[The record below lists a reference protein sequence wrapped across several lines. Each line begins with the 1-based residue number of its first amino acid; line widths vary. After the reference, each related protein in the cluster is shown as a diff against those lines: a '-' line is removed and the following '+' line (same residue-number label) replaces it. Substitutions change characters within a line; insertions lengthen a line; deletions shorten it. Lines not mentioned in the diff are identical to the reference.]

1 MIYGTQFGDKHSTKD
16 WDVYPSIRPEIGLPE
31 TNTNYVEIPYS
42 NVTLDFTEVLTG
54 FPTYRNREITWKFLY
69 IGKREDWSNKY
80 SEIARDVH
88 GKRLKIIMDEDPGH
102 YYIGRCEM
110 ESWEADKL
118 ASTITIKAT
127 CEPFKYELKSSL
139 EDWLW
144 DPFDFDTDVARE
156 YKDLEIDGTY
166 ELEIFTADMPES
178 PEFIATGSITAEIY
192 GNTYSLPEGH
202 STISGLTI
210 ARDTTIIFSGKGT
223 VSVDYKGGHL

>member
-16 WDVYPSIRPEIGLPE
+16 WGVYPSIRPEIGLPE

-80 SEIARDVH
+80 SEIARDAH
-88 GKRLKIIMDEDPGH
+88 GKRLKIIMDEDPS
-102 YYIGRCEM
+102 YYYMGRCEM
-110 ESWEADKL
+110 ESWESDRL
-118 ASTITIKAT
+118 SSTITIKAT

-166 ELEIFTADMPES
+166 ELEIFAADMPES
-178 PEFIATGSITAEIY
+178 PEFIVAGSVTVEIY

-202 STISGLTI
+202 SKISGLTI
-210 ARDTTIIFSGKGT
+210 TRDTTIIFAGKGT

>member
-1 MIYGTQFGDKHSTKD
+1 MIYGTQFGDKHSTRD
-16 WDVYPSIRPEIGLPE
+16 WGVYPSIRPEIGLPE

-88 GKRLKIIMDEDPGH
+88 GKRLKIIMDEDPS
-102 YYIGRCEM
+102 YYYMGRCEM
-110 ESWEADKL
+110 ESWESDRL
-118 ASTITIKAT
+118 SSTITIKAT

-166 ELEIFTADMPES
+166 ELEIFAADMP
-178 PEFIATGSITAEIY
+178 
-192 GNTYSLPEGH
+192 NQHRL
-202 STISGLTI
+202 
-210 ARDTTIIFSGKGT
+210 IIKRNA
-223 VSVDYKGGHL
+223 